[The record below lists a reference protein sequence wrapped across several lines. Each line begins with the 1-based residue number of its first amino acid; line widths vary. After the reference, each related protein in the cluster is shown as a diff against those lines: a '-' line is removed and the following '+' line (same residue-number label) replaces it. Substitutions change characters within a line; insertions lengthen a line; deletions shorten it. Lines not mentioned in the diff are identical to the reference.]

1 MVERIFSLWGC
12 LEASVLVAYGDEL
25 ILGLYPAGIYR
36 FDGSAWD
43 RIYKPK
49 ERAFSAWSYD
59 LTNDRLYIG
68 AGTEGHGLILEY
80 DGEKVEEVL
89 TVKDGYGGGGG
100 LFEALSYIDGV
111 LYAGRRGEVWESKDG
126 RDWRV
131 KFKFKTMK
139 GVYLI
144 ASQNGRLYAFEG
156 EPINPPSRVY
166 EFNGKQ
172 VRAMEYNIGAFRSH
186 TPFSRSVLDGRI
198 VVADFSGSVY
208 LFDRGKLERILN
220 LSERYEV
227 KNNIAIRPKK
237 VGDILMLAVGTG
249 TGVKETHGELLAYL
263 DGGFRRVLTLPLN
276 INDLEL
282 YGDNIYLACNST
294 ALDTR
299 SWYNAG
305 YCSVLRLPIDAL
317 DNL

>member
-1 MVERIFSLWGC
+1 MVERVFSIWGC

-36 FDGSAWD
+36 FNGSTWD
-43 RIYKPK
+43 RIYKPTG
-49 ERAFSAWSYD
+49 EAFSAWSYD
-59 LTNDRLYIG
+59 LVDDKLFIG
-68 AGTEGHGLILEY
+68 AGTKEYGLILKY

-100 LFEALSYIDGV
+100 LFEALSCIDGV

-126 RDWRV
+126 EDWRV
-131 KFKFKTMK
+131 KFKFETMK

-144 ASQNGRLYAFEG
+144 ASQNGCLYVFEG
-156 EPINPPSRVY
+156 EPIKPPSRVY
-166 EFNGKQ
+166 EFNHKQ
-172 VRAMEYNIGAFRSH
+172 VRAMKYEIGAFRSH
-186 TPFSRSVLDGRI
+186 SPFSRSVLNGRV

-208 LFDRGKLERILN
+208 LFDKGRLERILD
-220 LSERYEV
+220 LSKRYEV

-237 VGDILMLAVGTG
+237 VGDILTLAVGTG

-263 DGGFRRVLTLPLN
+263 DGGFKRVLTLPLN
-276 INDLEL
+276 IHDLEL
-282 YGDNIYLACNST
+282 YGEHIYLACNTT
-294 ALDTR
+294 ALNTR

-317 DNL
+317 GNL